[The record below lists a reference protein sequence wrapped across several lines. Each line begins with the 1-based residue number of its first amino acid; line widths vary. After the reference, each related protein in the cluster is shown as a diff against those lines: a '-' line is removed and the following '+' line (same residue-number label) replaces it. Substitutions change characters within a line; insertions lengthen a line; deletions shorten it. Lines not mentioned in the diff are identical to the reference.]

1 MLFKLA
7 AQALA
12 EARGMVFSM
21 MPKPFADQPGSG
33 MHFHVS
39 LWHGERCLFDHPA
52 TVARRCRTW
61 AATSW
66 PACWPMRRRCARW
79 PRRRSTRTSG

>member
-12 EARGMVFSM
+12 EREGLVFSM

-33 MHFHVS
+33 LHFHVS
-39 LWHGERCLFDHPA
+39 LWQGDLPL
-52 TVARRCRTW
+52 RRP
-61 AATSW
+61 SS
-66 PACWPMRRRCARW
+66 PACWPT
-79 PRRRSTRTSG
+79 PRH